1 MWKTTLFGRRLL
13 VLALALFLAIQPM
26 PCSAKAQKSGDT
38 STIAAKSTRKVAPDL
53 DAAMKKVGN
62 DSLPQGRVI
71 IQPSPTAP
79 RNAISAKLASLG
91 GRVRQTYRNLN
102 LISAELPLSRVR
114 ELEADAAVAWISTDR
129 TVQAT
134 GFVEAT
140 TGAAQSRT
148 LKSGATMDGAGIGI
162 AIIDSGVYA
171 SHSAFA
177 SLTRSNSILYSK
189 DFTGAGIGSDDLY
202 GHGSHVATLASGGAG
217 FASGAYTGIAPGA
230 NLLNLRVLDSAGQ
243 GSASHVIAAL
253 DWCITNQTAYNIR
266 VINLSLGALAVE
278 SYQTDPL
285 CVAARRA
292 YSAGIVVVAAAG
304 NAGRSEQGEKLYG
317 GIHSPGIDP
326 AVITVGAANT
336 FDTIRRSDDVITSY
350 SSRGPTRG
358 YAVDASGVN
367 RYDNLLKPD
376 LVAPGNRLIAA
387 QSSGGT
393 SNAIPNTLIQLYP
406 ELDTAVTAVK
416 VNKTMYLSGTSMAAP
431 VVAGAAAL
439 LWQANPTL
447 TPGLIK
453 AILMYTAQPLR
464 GFNTLEQGAG
474 LLNIEGAV
482 RLALL
487 VKPNV
492 ATLAN
497 GTAMLTASLPTS
509 QTSLIAEETCYWGQG
524 VLSNYCFLY
533 GSKLLTQWQG
543 MYAQGL
549 VLADAIAVINGQ
561 LKQVAGLT
569 SNGVSQSQGVI
580 LNSGLVLADGQII
593 AEGLVLADGV
603 TLAQGL
609 VLADGRLI
617 ADGIVMADGSYDAE
631 GISRAENWLRGDP
644 TASMQPVIM
653 P

>member
-1 MWKTTLFGRRLL
+1 
-13 VLALALFLAIQPM
+13 
-26 PCSAKAQKSGDT
+26 
-38 STIAAKSTRKVAPDL
+38 
-53 DAAMKKVGN
+53 
-62 DSLPQGRVI
+62 
-71 IQPSPTAP
+71 
-79 RNAISAKLASLG
+79 
-91 GRVRQTYRNLN
+91 
-102 LISAELPLSRVR
+102 
-114 ELEADAAVAWISTDR
+114 
-129 TVQAT
+129 
-134 GFVEAT
+134 
-140 TGAAQSRT
+140 
-148 LKSGATMDGAGIGI
+148 
-162 AIIDSGVYA
+162 
-171 SHSAFA
+171 
-177 SLTRSNSILYSK
+177 
-189 DFTGAGIGSDDLY
+189 
-202 GHGSHVATLASGGAG
+202 
-217 FASGAYTGIAPGA
+217 
-230 NLLNLRVLDSAGQ
+230 
-243 GSASHVIAAL
+243 
-253 DWCITNQTAYNIR
+253 
-266 VINLSLGALAVE
+266 LSLGALAVE

>member
-1 MWKTTLFGRRLL
+1 ML
-13 VLALALFLAIQPM
+13 VLALFLAIQPL

-38 STIAAKSTRKVAPDL
+38 SSMAAKATRKVAPDL

-62 DSLPQGRVI
+62 DSLPNWRVI
-71 IQPSPTAP
+71 IQPSLTAP

-91 GRVRQTYRNLN
+91 GRVRQTYRHLD

-114 ELEADAAVAWISTDR
+114 DLEAEAAVAWISTDR
-129 TVQAT
+129 AVQAT

-148 LKSGATMDGAGIGI
+148 LKSGATMDGTGIGI
-162 AIIDSGVYA
+162 AIIDSGVYS
-171 SHSAFA
+171 SHSAFVN
-177 SLTRSNSILYSK
+177 LTRNSNIISSK
-189 DFTGAGIGSDDLY
+189 DFTGAGIVSDDLY
-202 GHGSHVATLASGGAG
+202 GHGSHVATLASGGSG
-217 FASGAYTGIAPGA
+217 FASGAYTGVAPGA

-278 SYQTDPL
+278 SYKTDPL
-285 CVAARRA
+285 CLAARRA
-292 YSAGIVVVAAAG
+292 YSAGMVVVAAAG
-304 NAGRSEQGEKLYG
+304 NAGKSEQGEKLYG

-358 YAVDASGVN
+358 YEVDASGVK

-387 QSSGGT
+387 QSSGGI
-393 SNAIPNTLIQLYP
+393 SNTIPNTLIQLYP

-474 LLNIEGAV
+474 LLNVEGAV

-617 ADGIVMADGSYDAE
+617 AEGIVMADGSFAAA

-644 TASMQPVIM
+644 TASMQPMII